1 MEIIITFILAISNI
15 YALIIIEQIE
25 KVVAP
30 NTHPKVQYR
39 PIYKVRRSKK
49 YKRYKDK
56 GDPHSFKFSPKGL
69 YNFLINFF
77 YI

>member
-1 MEIIITFILAISNI
+1 MHWF
-15 YALIIIEQIE
+15 IIEQIE

-56 GDPHSFKFSPKGL
+56 GDPHHLNLAQKA
-69 YNFLINFF
+69 
-77 YI
+77 YIIS